1 MKKILLYIMVVAGM
15 VSMQS
20 CLHDDKELFDES
32 AANRLEHATEETK
45 QILESSESGWA
56 MQYYLGDEYK
66 GGGVTFLAKF
76 KDGKADVSADFAGDP
91 TMVSRSSY
99 DVSKDQGPV
108 LTFNTYNELMHY
120 FANPNTDGTTD
131 GGDFEFAVMKVSKDT
146 IDLKGR
152 TTGNKMRMVRL
163 PEGTDWEEYL
173 NSITDFEG
181 EMFTS
186 YQLKEDGNV
195 EGTLTFDADTRRV
208 SYVDKGN
215 NTSSYP
221 YCVTPT
227 GIVLPD
233 SWKGDAH
240 SFVLPDGELSME
252 ASDAKAGKKVA
263 LDPYLTPEFVFKNIG
278 SSIKMNDDAQSVGAK
293 VRMAN
298 TFTYTTDADWL
309 TITADEAGVT
319 FSATA
324 NNEGHPRVATVKV
337 KNENGEGEMTVSQM
351 EFAKDIPGT
360 YVLQYYD
367 ATGEVQQNV
376 FDITADNADAID
388 LPVKVGPV
396 TLHATLQWNAET
408 NSFDWGSFQ
417 YMGTYGRYYAYDILY
432 TDSYWSG
439 VSDKYAYSAPVTYD
453 DENGTYAIFSEGSIV
468 DEEINQVYVMACAAN
483 PPASTNDF
491 LGYLEIMQG
500 IVLVK
505 LPNDAGAAPYVAKAR
520 SNRQSNVHFNKMPAY
535 HAYPVRGKKLIK

>member
-215 NTSSYP
+215 NTSIH
-221 YCVTPT
+221 
-227 GIVLPD
+227 IVLLRQ
-233 SWKGDAH
+233 
-240 SFVLPDGELSME
+240 VLFCQIHG
-252 ASDAKAGKKVA
+252 KAMPIA
-263 LDPYLTPEFVFKNIG
+263 LCCL
-278 SSIKMNDDAQSVGAK
+278 
-293 VRMAN
+293 MAN
-298 TFTYTTDADWL
+298 
-309 TITADEAGVT
+309 
-319 FSATA
+319 
-324 NNEGHPRVATVKV
+324 
-337 KNENGEGEMTVSQM
+337 
-351 EFAKDIPGT
+351 
-360 YVLQYYD
+360 
-367 ATGEVQQNV
+367 
-376 FDITADNADAID
+376 
-388 LPVKVGPV
+388 
-396 TLHATLQWNAET
+396 
-408 NSFDWGSFQ
+408 
-417 YMGTYGRYYAYDILY
+417 
-432 TDSYWSG
+432 
-439 VSDKYAYSAPVTYD
+439 
-453 DENGTYAIFSEGSIV
+453 
-468 DEEINQVYVMACAAN
+468 
-483 PPASTNDF
+483 
-491 LGYLEIMQG
+491 
-500 IVLVK
+500 
-505 LPNDAGAAPYVAKAR
+505 
-520 SNRQSNVHFNKMPAY
+520 
-535 HAYPVRGKKLIK
+535 